1 MVSHWFTRHAWRGTL
16 LSGLVILL
24 TWGCK
29 ATDMLPEMRLT
40 SACESVAFNWDGTDT
55 DYAWNSYINVGVHC
69 SAPYQYSCSC
79 DASWVH
85 VTDDPDLQRITIR
98 ADINT
103 QASQRSAI
111 IRVETSNLR
120 GETTQLQIQVV
131 QQGTSEILSQ
141 DRLDLAADRTGT
153 HNITIFASR
162 FESKIGI
169 TAPDWI
175 TCSTSYNTD
184 NTYALRVK
192 SYPNLTTS
200 PREGE
205 IVLTVLSP
213 TESDTLYT
221 TRIRVTQPGAAH
233 SFIEQDQ
240 AVLNDAGD
248 EITLPVY
255 YTGQWECSSSVSWL
269 KVEQRQGTTENQ
281 SVMAISASP
290 SFLSEPRNGIIV
302 VKTEYIDGW
311 QFRDTVYVT
320 QQGLPDD
327 IYDQSAPSP
336 RLRAATAEPWGTPHP
351 IP

>member
-1 MVSHWFTRHAWRGTL
+1 
-16 LSGLVILL
+16 
-24 TWGCK
+24 
-29 ATDMLPEMRLT
+29 MLPEMRLT

-55 DYAWNSYINVGVHC
+55 DYARNSYINVGVHC

-120 GETTQLQIQVV
+120 GETAQLQIQVV

-205 IVLTVLSP
+205 IVLTVLSQ

-255 YTGQWECSSSVSWL
+255 YTGQWECSSSASWL
-269 KVEQRQGTTENQ
+269 KVERRQGATANQ

-290 SFLSEPRNGIIV
+290 SLLSEPRNGIIV
-302 VKTEYIDGW
+302 VETERIDGW

-320 QQGLPDD
+320 QQGFPDD